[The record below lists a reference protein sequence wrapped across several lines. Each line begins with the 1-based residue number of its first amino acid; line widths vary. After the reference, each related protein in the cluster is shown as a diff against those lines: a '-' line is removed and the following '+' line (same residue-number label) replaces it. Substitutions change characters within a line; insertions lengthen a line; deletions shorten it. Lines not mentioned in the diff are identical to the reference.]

1 MYKTRINKIYGYK
14 TQAYKTALSLA
25 IAGAATLATPYV
37 FANNDLS
44 NVCPNPIRMAD
55 TGIEGMGPLAE
66 AFGPF
71 AEAFETTTGLEL
83 EMFSL
88 SNRTAAGTALQ
99 YDDVDLVFAGPSEF
113 VLFDRESDIEILF
126 AIERPHYGSSFF
138 VPADSEFQ
146 TLADLEGQRV
156 ALKDVGSTSGHIFP
170 SQMLVDAGLD
180 IQRDLEIVMAGDAR
194 IAALVNGDVDAM
206 GGGNRDIDEI
216 KAMDPDGEYRVLATS
231 DVLPGD
237 PVVMRGSL
245 EDACKTAL
253 RETLRANADTLW
265 NALVA
270 TDRNE
275 DKFLN
280 RDSSLG
286 FDRTNEDYDVVRR
299 AYEAAGIPL

>member
-1 MYKTRINKIYGYK
+1 MMKTLI
-14 TQAYKTALSLA
+14 ALA
-25 IAGAATLATPYV
+25 VAATTFTLSTAQ
-37 FANNDLS
+37 ANSDLS

-55 TGIEGMGPLAE
+55 TGIEGMGPLEE

-71 AEAFETTTGLEL
+71 AEAFEETTGLTL

-126 AIERPHYGSSFF
+126 AIERPHYGSSFY
-138 VPADSEFQ
+138 VPADSDIQSLED
-146 TLADLEGQRV
+146 LAGHRV

-180 IQRDLEIVMAGDAR
+180 IDRDLEIIMAGDAR

-206 GGGNRDIDEI
+206 GGGNRDIEEI
-216 KAMDPDGEYRVLATS
+216 QAMDPDGEYRVIATS

-245 EDACKTAL
+245 DDACKTAL
-253 RETLRANADTLW
+253 RSTLEENRDTLW
-265 NALVA
+265 NALIA

-286 FDRTNEDYDVVRR
+286 FDRTNEDYDVVRQ
-299 AYEAAGIPL
+299 AYEAAGIAL

>member
-1 MYKTRINKIYGYK
+1 MMKTLIAMAVAATTFTVST
-14 TQAYKTALSLA
+14 TQANS
-25 IAGAATLATPYV
+25 
-37 FANNDLS
+37 DLS

-71 AEAFETTTGLEL
+71 AEAFEETTGLTL

-126 AIERPHYGSSFF
+126 AIERPHYGSSFY
-138 VPADSEFQ
+138 VPADSDIQSLED
-146 TLADLEGQRV
+146 LAGHRV

-180 IQRDLEIVMAGDAR
+180 IDRDLEIVMAGDAR

-206 GGGNRDIDEI
+206 GGGNRDIEEI
-216 KAMDPDGEYRVLATS
+216 QAMDPNGEYRVIATS

-245 EDACKTAL
+245 DDACKTAL
-253 RETLRANADTLW
+253 RRTLEENRDTLW
-265 NALVA
+265 NALIA

-286 FDRTNEDYDVVRR
+286 FDRTNDDYDVVRQ

>member
-1 MYKTRINKIYGYK
+1 MKKSLL
-14 TQAYKTALSLA
+14 AAAVAAALSSTVFS
-25 IAGAATLATPYV
+25 AAA
-37 FANNDLS
+37 FAADDLS

-71 AEAFETTTGLEL
+71 AEAFEAATGLEL
-83 EMFSL
+83 AMFSL
-88 SNRTAAGTALQ
+88 SNRTAAGTALA
-99 YDDVDLVFAGPSEF
+99 YDDVELVFAGPAEF

-126 AIERPHYGSSFF
+126 TIERPHYGSSFY
-138 VPADSEFQ
+138 VPADSDIE
-146 TLADLEGQRV
+146 TLADLEGHRV

-180 IQRDLEIVMAGDAR
+180 IDRDLDIIMAGDAR

-216 KAMDPDGEYRVLATS
+216 QAMDPTGEYRVIAQS
-231 DVLPGD
+231 DALPGD

-245 EDACKTAL
+245 DQACKSAL
-253 RETLRANADTLW
+253 RDTLSDNADELW
-265 NALVA
+265 QALIA
-270 TDRNE
+270 TERNE

-280 RDSSLG
+280 RDSSLS
-286 FDRTNEDYDVVRR
+286 FDRDNADYDIVRR
-299 AYEAAGIPL
+299 AYEAAGIAL

>member
-1 MYKTRINKIYGYK
+1 MQKSLIALAVT
-14 TQAYKTALSLA
+14 TASVFST
-25 IAGAATLATPYV
+25 GA
-37 FANNDLS
+37 FANEDLS
-44 NVCPNPIRMAD
+44 SVCPNPLRMAD
-55 TGIEGMGPLAE
+55 TGIEGMGPLAD

-71 AEAFETTTGLEL
+71 ADTFEDTTGLEL

-88 SNRTAAGTALQ
+88 SNRTAAGTALA

-138 VPADSEFQ
+138 VPADSDIES
-146 TLADLEGQRV
+146 LEDLSGHRV
-156 ALKDVGSTSGHIFP
+156 ALKDVGSTSGHIIP

-180 IQRDLEIVMAGDAR
+180 LDSDLEIVMAGDAR

-206 GGGNRDIDEI
+206 GGGNRDIEEI
-216 KAMDPDGEYRVLATS
+216 EAMDPDGEYRTIATS
-231 DVLPGD
+231 DTLPGD

-245 EDACKTAL
+245 DEECKSAL
-253 RETLRANADTLW
+253 RAALENNADELW
-265 NALVA
+265 NALIA

-286 FDRTNEDYDVVRR
+286 FDRVNEDYDVIRQ
-299 AYEAAGIPL
+299 AYEAAGIAL

>member
-1 MYKTRINKIYGYK
+1 MRN
-14 TQAYKTALSLA
+14 LLCSLA
-25 IAGAATLATPYV
+25 LTGAAAGTLAAPAV
-37 FANNDLS
+37 QASEDPS

-71 AEAFETTTGLEL
+71 AETFEETTGLAL

-113 VLFDRESDIEILF
+113 VLFNRDMDIEILF

-138 VPADSEFQ
+138 VPANSEIRS
-146 TLADLEGQRV
+146 LAGLEGHRV
-156 ALKDVGSTSGHIFP
+156 ALKDTGSTSGHIGP
-170 SQMLVDAGLD
+170 SQMMVDAGLD
-180 IQRDLEIVMAGDAR
+180 IRRDLDIIMAGDAR
-194 IAALVNGDVDAM
+194 IAALVNGDVAAM
-206 GGGNRDIDEI
+206 GGGNRDIEKI
-216 KAMDPDGEYRVLATS
+216 EQMDPDGQYRVIASS

-245 EDACKTAL
+245 DDACKSAL
-253 RETLRANADTLW
+253 RASLENNADVLW
-265 NALVA
+265 EALVA
-270 TDRNE
+270 TERNE

-286 FDRTNEDYDVVRR
+286 FGRTADDYDVIRQ
-299 AYEAAGIPL
+299 AYEAAGIEL